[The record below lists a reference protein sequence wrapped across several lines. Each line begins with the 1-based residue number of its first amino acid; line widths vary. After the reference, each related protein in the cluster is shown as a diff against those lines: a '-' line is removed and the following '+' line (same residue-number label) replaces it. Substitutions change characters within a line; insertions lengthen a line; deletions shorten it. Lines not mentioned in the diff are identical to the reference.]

1 MNILDKIVQNK
12 RREILEIKKLTTPAR
27 LEKTFFFDAER
38 PSFYD
43 SLIEKKPSLIAE
55 FKRRSPSKGEIN
67 AKARVS
73 EVIRGYEL
81 AGAAAVSILTDT
93 HFDGRPEDI
102 QSIFKSTG
110 IPVLRKDFI
119 LDEIQLFEARAWGAS
134 AILLIAA
141 ILDKDEIEKLTARAF
156 QLELDVL
163 LELHAEEELQKVPE
177 NARIIGINNRDLKT
191 FQVDLEHSVKL
202 AEKLPAGVL
211 KVSES
216 GISSVET
223 VIQLYQAG
231 FRAFLMGEN
240 FMKSKDPGSAA
251 EKFICELVKQMKNG
265 NEARKV

>member
-12 RREILEIKKLTTPAR
+12 RREIAEIKKLTNPAL

-43 SLIEKKPSLIAE
+43 SLLKKGPSLITE

-67 AKARVS
+67 AEANVA
-73 EVIRGYEL
+73 EVVRGYEH
-81 AGAAAVSILTDT
+81 AGASAVSILTDT

-102 QSIFKSTG
+102 QTIFKATG

-141 ILDKDEIEKLTARAF
+141 ILDKNEIEKLTARAY
-156 QLELDVL
+156 QLGLDVL
-163 LELHAEEELQKVPE
+163 LELHAEEEMHKVPE
-177 NARIIGINNRDLKT
+177 NARIIGVNNRNLKT
-191 FQVDLEHSVKL
+191 FQVDLVHSVKL

-240 FMKSKDPGSAA
+240 FMKAADPGSAA
-251 EKFICELVKQMKNG
+251 EKFIRGLEKQLKN
-265 NEARKV
+265 

>member
-12 RREILEIKKLTTPAR
+12 RREIVELKKLTTPAR
-27 LEKTFFFDAER
+27 LEKTLFFDAER

-43 SLIEKKPSLIAE
+43 RLLEEGPSLITE

-67 AKARVS
+67 AEANVA
-73 EVIRGYEL
+73 EVVRGYEH

-102 QSIFKSTG
+102 QTIFQATG

-141 ILDKDEIEKLTARAF
+141 ILDRDEIGRLTDRAS
-156 QLELDVL
+156 QLGLDVL

-177 NARIIGINNRDLKT
+177 NSRIIGINNRDLKT

-223 VIQLYQAG
+223 VIQLYEAG

-240 FMKSKDPGSAA
+240 FMKAEDPGSAA
-251 EKFICELVKQMKNG
+251 EKFIRELEKQIKN
-265 NEARKV
+265 